1 AYLTLGLPALL
12 LTSTAFFALATVT
25 RSMMATYVGVVI
37 FFVAYLVFSVW
48 ANRPEAEKL
57 AALIEPFGAGAYG
70 LATKYWTAT
79 EQNTLVPAL
88 DGVFLINRAMVLGVS
103 ALFLAAAFALFRWGE
118 RGSKTE
124 HKQRKSRRADA
135 IPAPAVSGK
144 LKAKP
149 RFDGRAAWAQL
160 AARTRFDMGQVFKSP
175 AFVVLLALG
184 LFNALGGLIFA
195 GEIFGAPIYPVT
207 RAVIDI
213 VQGAFTLIPL
223 IIAIYYSGELVWR
236 ERDRKT
242 AEIIDATPVPDWA
255 FVVPK
260 TLAISLVLVATLLA
274 SVVAAVLFQAFKGY
288 TSFELDKYL
297 LWYVLPNSIDMILIA
312 VLAVFTQAISPHKFI
327 GWGLMLLYVVLVVFT
342 LRNVGFEHGL
352 YLYANSPNVPLSDMN
367 GMGNFW
373 IGAAWYRVYWSAF
386 AVVLL
391 VLSYGLWRRGTET
404 RLAPR
409 LKRLPRRL
417 NGPAG
422 ALAVA
427 ALTISASVG
436 VWIYINTVVWNPYRT
451 KQEVERWTAD
461 FERATLPF
469 ESQPQPKIIDERLD
483 VSIEPHAQRVTT
495 KGLYII
501 ENKTAEPLRE
511 VHIRFNRDLEMRSLA
526 VGGARPKTTLDRFNY
541 RIFTFDSPMKPGE
554 RRAIAF
560 HTVLEQR
567 GFRNSGPLVQVVDNG
582 TFINDRAI
590 SPSLGV
596 DRNDFLRDRGQRR
609 RQKLTP
615 ELRPAK
621 LGTPGAERFSQ
632 VGRDSDFVQA
642 RITVTTDADQTP
654 MAPGYKVSETV
665 NGGRRTATFK
675 TEAPILRFFS
685 IQSARYA
692 VRHAPY
698 KGVDIAVYYD
708 ARHPWNVDRII
719 NASKRSLDYFQANFS
734 PYQFRQLR
742 FMEFPVI
749 QGTFA
754 QSFAGT
760 VPWSEGIGF
769 IADVRDPEKVDYV
782 TYVGAHEI
790 AHQWWAHQVI
800 GADEQGG
807 TMLVETF
814 AQYSALMVMKHTYGP
829 DMIRKFL
836 KYELNTYLRQR
847 GGEAVEEV
855 PLARVENQPYIHY
868 RKGSLVMYRLQDEI
882 GEAAVNRA
890 LANLIRQYGF
900 KGAPFP
906 TTLDFLR
913 LLRAEAP
920 ADKQQLI
927 TDLFEKITLYD
938 VKVTAADAKK
948 RPDGRYDVTLKVSAK
963 KLYATGQGK
972 ETEAPLNET
981 FDVGLFTVEPGKKGF
996 DAKQVISLQRLLV
1009 RSGVQTIRLIADKEP
1024 KFAGVDPYNKLID
1037 RNSDDNVLKVGG

>member
-1 AYLTLGLPALL
+1 
-12 LTSTAFFALATVT
+12 
-25 RSMMATYVGVVI
+25 
-37 FFVAYLVFSVW
+37 
-48 ANRPEAEKL
+48 
-57 AALIEPFGAGAYG
+57 
-70 LATKYWTAT
+70 
-79 EQNTLVPAL
+79 
-88 DGVFLINRAMVLGVS
+88 
-103 ALFLAAAFALFRWGE
+103 
-118 RGSKTE
+118 
-124 HKQRKSRRADA
+124 
-135 IPAPAVSGK
+135 
-144 LKAKP
+144 
-149 RFDGRAAWAQL
+149 
-160 AARTRFDMGQVFKSP
+160 
-175 AFVVLLALG
+175 
-184 LFNALGGLIFA
+184 
-195 GEIFGAPIYPVT
+195 
-207 RAVIDI
+207 
-213 VQGAFTLIPL
+213 
-223 IIAIYYSGELVWR
+223 
-236 ERDRKT
+236 
-242 AEIIDATPVPDWA
+242 
-255 FVVPK
+255 
-260 TLAISLVLVATLLA
+260 
-274 SVVAAVLFQAFKGY
+274 
-288 TSFELDKYL
+288 
-297 LWYVLPNSIDMILIA
+297 
-312 VLAVFTQAISPHKFI
+312 
-327 GWGLMLLYVVLVVFT
+327 
-342 LRNVGFEHGL
+342 
-352 YLYANSPNVPLSDMN
+352 
-367 GMGNFW
+367 
-373 IGAAWYRVYWSAF
+373 
-386 AVVLL
+386 
-391 VLSYGLWRRGTET
+391 
-404 RLAPR
+404 
-409 LKRLPRRL
+409 
-417 NGPAG
+417 
-422 ALAVA
+422 
-427 ALTISASVG
+427 
-436 VWIYINTVVWNPYRT
+436 
-451 KQEVERWTAD
+451 
-461 FERATLPF
+461 
-469 ESQPQPKIIDERLD
+469 
-483 VSIEPHAQRVTT
+483 
-495 KGLYII
+495 
-501 ENKTAEPLRE
+501 
-511 VHIRFNRDLEMRSLA
+511 FNRDLEMRSLA

-560 HTVLEQR
+560 NTVLAQR

-596 DRNDFLRDRGQRR
+596 DRTDFLRDRGPRR
-609 RQKLTP
+609 RPTRTP

-927 TDLFEKITLYD
+927 PDLFEKITLYD

-1009 RSGVQTIRLIADKEP
+1009 RSGVQTIRLIADKPP